1 MNKSAIFGRAAKLG
15 AFMILV
21 LLAACRPAEELE
33 PEPVRPVRVMTIE
46 TRESGETVTL
56 TGQIEAQ
63 EEVRLAF
70 RAGGRMIERPVNVGD
85 RVRAGQLIGRLE
97 SETPRDALRTARADL
112 TAAQARLV
120 EARNR
125 FERFQSLLASG
136 FVTRAMFDEAQ
147 QAFRSAEA
155 QVDAARARVNTAET
169 QLGYAELFADS
180 PGTVTAR
187 GAEPGEV
194 VTAGQMI
201 VQLARE
207 GGRDAVFDV
216 PARIMRDASID
227 TQIEVFLSD
236 DPEIRAA
243 ARVREVA
250 PQADPVTRTFRV
262 RVGLIDPPEPMRLGS
277 TVTGRARLGAGPG
290 IEMPA
295 SALTSAQGRPAVW
308 ILDPETNTVDL
319 RNIEVLRF
327 DLDRVVVLSGLLAG
341 DILVT
346 AGVQTLRPGQQV
358 RLLGTQP

>member
-1 MNKSAIFGRAAKLG
+1 ML
-15 AFMILV
+15 LV
-21 LLAACRPAEELE
+21 LLVACRPAEELE
-33 PEPVRPVRVMTIE
+33 PEPIRPVRVMTIE

-85 RVRAGQLIGRLE
+85 RVKAGQLIARLE
-97 SETPRDALRTARADL
+97 PQTARDVLRSARADL

-120 EARNR
+120 ETRNQ

-155 QVDAARARVNTAET
+155 QVDAARARVSTAET
-169 QLGYAELFADS
+169 QLGYMELFADS

-194 VTAGQMI
+194 VNAGQMI

-236 DPEIRAA
+236 DPTIRALG
-243 ARVREVA
+243 RVREVS
-250 PQADPVTRTFRV
+250 PQADPVTRTFKV
-262 RVGLIDPPEPMRLGS
+262 RVGLIDPPENMRLGS
-277 TVTGRARLGAGPG
+277 TVTGRARLGTGPG
-290 IEMPA
+290 IEIPA
-295 SALTSAQGRPAVW
+295 SALTSADGQPAVW
-308 ILDPETNTVDL
+308 ILDPANNTVDL

-327 DLDRVVVLSGLLAG
+327 DLDQITVLSGLLAG

-346 AGVQTLRPGQQV
+346 AGVQALRPGQQV
-358 RLLGTQP
+358 RLLGIQP